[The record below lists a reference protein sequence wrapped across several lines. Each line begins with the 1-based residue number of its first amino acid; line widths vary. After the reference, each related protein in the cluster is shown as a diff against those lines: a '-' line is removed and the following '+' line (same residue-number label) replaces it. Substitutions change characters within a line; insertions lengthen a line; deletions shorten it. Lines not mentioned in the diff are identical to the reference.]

1 MKPLILMDF
10 KSKRLFC
17 VLRPLV
23 QLHSRLDKAAK
34 SMRKE
39 DAPMSNCKVIALTNQ
54 KGGVGKTTTAVNLG
68 VSLAQ
73 QGKKVL
79 LIDADAQANLT
90 MSLGYNRPDDLPV
103 TLSTIMQDIIEDNPI
118 DVQKSILHHGE
129 GVDLLPSNI
138 ELSGL
143 EVRLINAISRES
155 VLKTCVNEVKKNY
168 DYCLIDCMPSLGMLT
183 INALAAADSVVIPT
197 QPHYL
202 SAKGLELLLRSVSKV
217 RRQINRPLR
226 IDGILMTMVMPRT
239 NISKEITATVRSAYG
254 QKIKVFDT
262 QIPHSIR
269 AVELYRFD
277 YRANGY
283 SNKAHLVGIVNAVLG
298 TMAILFIAVMLYIKF
313 AILAPF
319 ERLSSIPY
327 ELSKG
332 NLTAPMKE
340 TKNRYFGKFLWGIDI
355 LRENIEQQKQRE
367 LEMQKEK
374 KTLLLSLSHDIKTPL
389 SAIKL
394 YSAALSKNLYS
405 DAEKQHKIAENINE
419 KADEIEGYVSQ
430 IITAS
435 REDFFSLEVNMG
447 EFYLSELVEKIAGY
461 YKEKLALIK
470 TDFIIGKY
478 KNCLLSGDLSR
489 SVEVMQNIIENA
501 LKYGDGR
508 RVELI
513 FPKDDECVQIAIMN
527 GGCTLEKDDL
537 PHIFESFWRGANAG
551 NIGGNGL
558 GLYIC
563 RQLMRKMNGEIF
575 AKIDNDI
582 ITVTT
587 VFARA

>member
-1 MKPLILMDF
+1 MKAFNRIL
-10 KSKRLFC
+10 SAVAVAVILLFA
-17 VLRPLV
+17 VVNMIL
-23 QLHSRLDKAAK
+23 A
-34 SMRKE
+34 
-39 DAPMSNCKVIALTNQ
+39 
-54 KGGVGKTTTAVNLG
+54 VGKANGGRLYRVEINRLVREMETNG
-68 VSLAQ
+68 S
-73 QGKKVL
+73 
-79 LIDADAQANLT
+79 ADI
-90 MSLGYNRPDDLPV
+90 SECEYV
-103 TLSTIMQDIIEDNPI
+103 T
-118 DVQKSILHHGE
+118 
-129 GVDLLPSNI
+129 NI
-138 ELSGL
+138 ERYGEKFYSTDSDYVIY
-143 EVRLINAISRES
+143 EIN
-155 VLKTCVNEVKKNY
+155 
-168 DYCLIDCMPSLGMLT
+168 G
-183 INALAAADSVVIPT
+183 
-197 QPHYL
+197 
-202 SAKGLELLLRSVSKV
+202 
-217 RRQINRPLR
+217 
-226 IDGILMTMVMPRT
+226 
-239 NISKEITATVRSAYG
+239 
-254 QKIKVFDT
+254 
-262 QIPHSIR
+262 
-269 AVELYRFD
+269 ELYRFD
-277 YRANGY
+277 YSTNNY
-283 SNKAHLVGIVNAVLG
+283 SSKTYFIGIVNAALG
-298 TMAILFIAVMLYIKF
+298 VMTILFIAAIVYIKF
-313 AILAPF
+313 AIIIPF
-319 ERLSSIPY
+319 ERLSDIPY

-332 NLTAPMKE
+332 NLTVPIKE
-340 TKNRYFGKFLWGIDI
+340 RKNRFFGKFLWGIDI

-374 KTLLLSLSHDIKTPL
+374 KTLLLSLSHDIKTQL

-419 KADEIEGYVSQ
+419 KAEEIEGYVSQ

-435 REDFFSLEVNMG
+435 REDFFSFEVNMG

-489 SVEVMQNIIENA
+489 SVEVMQNIMENA

-513 FPKDDECVQIAIMN
+513 FPEDDECVQIAIMN

-537 PHIFESFWRGANAG
+537 THIFESFWRGANAG